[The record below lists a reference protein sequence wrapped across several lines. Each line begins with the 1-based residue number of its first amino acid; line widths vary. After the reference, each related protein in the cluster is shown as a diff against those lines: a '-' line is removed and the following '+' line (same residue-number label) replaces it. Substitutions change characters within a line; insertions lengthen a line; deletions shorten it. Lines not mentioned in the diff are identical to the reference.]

1 MDEHNLLNLKHQSD
15 SQDAELNDLTEYI
28 KDLEKDRAYEF
39 LRIRPAR
46 ASAVVSSDSPD
57 ESIDA

>member
-1 MDEHNLLNLKHQSD
+1 MAVVRPFPDQLAVFEGAI
-15 SQDAELNDLTEYI
+15 DARTE
-28 KDLEKDRAYEF
+28 EAYEF
-39 LRIRPAR
+39 LRIGPAR